1 MKKYSLLFIIFI
13 YFFPTTSIFASPP
26 NWSVDPSD
34 YQFTAN
40 ITGVLIINN
49 EYAEGDSNIIGAF
62 SGEVCRGVEDGAIQV
77 GDLWLYFM
85 TIYSNANGDTISFKT
100 YVADLDTILNIQETV
115 EFSSNEIWG
124 SPSDPFEWHAVCE
137 VDNPPIVEG
146 IPDQTIQAGEAFS
159 IFDLDDYLTE
169 LDGDPI
175 IWSYSGNQALSVEIN
190 SENEVTVTPPDSIW
204 SGSEILLFTATDSTE
219 NMLSDSDSTLF
230 TVLATDYPPIA
241 ADDSVSGYEDN
252 SIFID
257 ILENDYDPGGEID
270 SSSVTIVTEPEYG
283 VLEITPL
290 GEAIFSPDLNF
301 WGNDSFAYTV
311 ADSAGNVSDIA
322 TVFIDVLAVND
333 APIAVNDSVITSYHT
348 AIDIPVLQNDYDIDS
363 PIDTASISI
372 IDSAAYGNII
382 VASNGIVEYSPNVGF
397 YGMDSF
403 TYTVSDTQ
411 GSVSNAATVTV
422 IVEPSA
428 AVDHTVHQSVPEKFQ
443 LSANFPNPF
452 NPETKI
458 EFEIP
463 QFTTV
468 SIGIYDASGKLVKTL
483 IDEPMEPGYHSVIWH
498 GNDDND
504 RTVNSGVYFYKM
516 RAGNYSEVMRCV
528 LLR

>member
-100 YVADLDTILNIQETV
+100 YVADLDTILDIQETV

-137 VDNPPIVEG
+137 VDN
-146 IPDQTIQAGEAFS
+146 
-159 IFDLDDYLTE
+159 
-169 LDGDPI
+169 
-175 IWSYSGNQALSVEIN
+175 
-190 SENEVTVTPPDSIW
+190 
-204 SGSEILLFTATDSTE
+204 
-219 NMLSDSDSTLF
+219 
-230 TVLATDYPPIA
+230 PPIA

-372 IDSAAYGNII
+372 IDSAAYGNIV